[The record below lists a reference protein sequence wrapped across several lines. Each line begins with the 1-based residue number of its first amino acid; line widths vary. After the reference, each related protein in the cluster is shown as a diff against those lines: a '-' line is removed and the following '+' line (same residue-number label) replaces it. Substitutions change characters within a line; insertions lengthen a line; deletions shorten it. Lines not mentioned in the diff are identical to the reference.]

1 MTSDTGA
8 AIHDLLSVLERRAPQ
23 VRVVLRPARVQGP
36 GAAEDIA
43 EGIRE
48 LDEWGG
54 ADVLIVGRGG
64 GSMEDLWA
72 FNEEPVARAIHACW
86 TPVISAVGHEVDTT
100 IADFVADYRAP
111 TPSVAAE
118 VAAPARADLLAE
130 LEDAGDRMAAAWKDM
145 LDRRRER
152 IRQLGTSAAFRRP
165 LEFYRRRSQDVDTL
179 AARLETGLTA
189 QLEGARIRLEAHAG
203 RLDGAVAH
211 GLERGRLQL
220 AAQSGRLNALSPLAV
235 LERGYAIAHGADG
248 GVLKEADD
256 ASAGDEITVRLGRG
270 ELDCRVDAVRRSPE
284 QAGAGRETG

>member
-1 MTSDTGA
+1 M
-8 AIHDLLSVLERRAPQ
+8 
-23 VRVVLRPARVQGP
+23 LRPARVQGP

-152 IRQLGTSAAFRRP
+152 IHQLGTSAAFRRP

-203 RLDGAVAH
+203 RLDGAVAY
-211 GLERGRLQL
+211 GLERGRLRL

-235 LERGYAIAHGADG
+235 LGRGYAIAHGAGG
-248 GVLKEADD
+248 GVLKGADD

-270 ELDCRVDAVRRSPE
+270 ELDCRVDAVRPSPE